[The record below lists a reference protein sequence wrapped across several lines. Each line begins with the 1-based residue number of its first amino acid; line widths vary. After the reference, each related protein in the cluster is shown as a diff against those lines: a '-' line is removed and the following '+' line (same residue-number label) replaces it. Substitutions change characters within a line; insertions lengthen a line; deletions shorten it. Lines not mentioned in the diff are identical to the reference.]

1 MPKGD
6 RLKLKADPEDGTT
19 PIANLLLEAVAM
31 AKLSGLQKGAIIYL
45 WRQTYGW
52 AGEDGK
58 RLKEKKVTLTQWA
71 KGLDSTNARMSHTL
85 SELEGKGIIKRRMAD
100 AWGGYYY
107 ALNTNISKW
116 NSDCIKLA
124 KLAEQVGIENFGGIT
139 EKATVAEN
147 ATITEV
153 ATIDKTGNSS
163 QKAQQLPK
171 KSVTVAENATQQL
184 PITQLPTLYKEN
196 LNKVLKK
203 EGLNKSSSFGEDVA
217 KVFYELDRIRGYRPS
232 VKRKAEAASII
243 RMLKSG
249 YKPGQILEAWQKLK
263 RDKFWQDKE
272 LFMMSVESQIGAM
285 VKGNGQTGRP
295 KQKRRTPVTIIR
307 GREPVGPED

>member
-31 AKLSGLQKGAIIYL
+31 AKLGGSHKGAIIYL

-52 AGEDGK
+52 VGEDGK
-58 RLKEKKVTLTQWA
+58 RLKEKKITLSQWA
-71 KGLDSTNARMSHTL
+71 KGLNSTNARMSRTL
-85 SELEGKGIIKRRMAD
+85 TDLEAKGIINRRMAD

-107 ALNTNISKW
+107 SLNTNISKW
-116 NSDCIKLA
+116 NSNCLCLA
-124 KLAEQVGIENFGGIT
+124 KLADQVGIEDFGGVTENATIT
-139 EKATVAEN
+139 EKATVAHSDNSYRKSKATVTEN
-147 ATITEV
+147 ATPPRLE
-153 ATIDKTGNSS
+153 G
-163 QKAQQLPK
+163 LPK
-171 KSVTVAENATQQL
+171 
-184 PITQLPTLYKEN
+184 TQLPTLYKES

-203 EGLNKSSSFGEDVA
+203 EGLNKSSPFGEDVA

-285 VKGNGQTGRP
+285 VKGNGQTGRT
-295 KQKRRTPVTIIR
+295 KQKRRTPITVIR
-307 GREPVGPED
+307 GHEPLGPED